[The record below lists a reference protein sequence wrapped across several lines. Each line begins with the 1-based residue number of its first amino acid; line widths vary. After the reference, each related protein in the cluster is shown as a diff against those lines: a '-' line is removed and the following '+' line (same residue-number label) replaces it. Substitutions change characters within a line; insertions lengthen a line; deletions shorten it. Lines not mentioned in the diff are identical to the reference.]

1 MLISMCFSVDSSS
14 PNGGDH
20 PQKVGFDDYG
30 MPIPSASAVS
40 KLTTQQWRSMRKS
53 TRDHVFDV
61 PCSCRKQM
69 LVLCQ
74 SQSCYPFSRDSW
86 YDNDNHDDNEEAH
99 NFHLR
104 HRYLI
109 IQMETITHFY
119 IALFFSSC
127 TFQTEKNISK
137 TCTLSLFTLFRIL
150 LSIAP
155 YAHFPSWILVYY
167 WRSTISIVHHKFWQD
182 FESHVF
188 AQIADVTVGAFQFL
202 CNTATNP
209 HNSPCCLAG
218 ITGKFFGHLSSIA
231 QTVVV
236 SCYPRFICRSST
248 NVNFPWTRQ
257 KFFQTCR
264 PIDVPCVSTVTSLQE
279 HSKQSVRQFKVG
291 QMQSYQ
297 QKKWIS
303 TFAWYPLITKHKSCG
318 NSTHFQWEEHLL
330 HEKFSAKVQKFAPGQ
345 EVFGCDKS
353 DSYRPSGKA
362 HRGTSLASPA
372 DPYNPR
378 KLEFPHPIDFGWLI
392 RILIFLS

>member
-1 MLISMCFSVDSSS
+1 MRLSLGKASPWKIHPDTTAEKNGRRQRDHMHVKKTVGNWKMLISMCFSVDSSS

-99 NFHLR
+99 NFHVR
-104 HRYLI
+104 KSLI
-109 IQMETITHFY
+109 IQMETTTNFY

-127 TFQTEKNISK
+127 TFQTEKKISK

-155 YAHFPSWILVYY
+155 YAHFPSWMLVYY
-167 WRSTISIVHHKFWQD
+167 WRSTISIMHHKFWQD

-188 AQIADVTVGAFQFL
+188 
-202 CNTATNP
+202 CTNCWCD
-209 HNSPCCLAG
+209 SG
-218 ITGKFFGHLSSIA
+218 S
-231 QTVVV
+231 
-236 SCYPRFICRSST
+236 
-248 NVNFPWTRQ
+248 FP
-257 KFFQTCR
+257 
-264 PIDVPCVSTVTSLQE
+264 ISLQYSNE
-279 HSKQSVRQFKVG
+279 
-291 QMQSYQ
+291 
-297 QKKWIS
+297 
-303 TFAWYPLITKHKSCG
+303 
-318 NSTHFQWEEHLL
+318 
-330 HEKFSAKVQKFAPGQ
+330 SA
-345 EVFGCDKS
+345 
-353 DSYRPSGKA
+353 
-362 HRGTSLASPA
+362 
-372 DPYNPR
+372 
-378 KLEFPHPIDFGWLI
+378 
-392 RILIFLS
+392 